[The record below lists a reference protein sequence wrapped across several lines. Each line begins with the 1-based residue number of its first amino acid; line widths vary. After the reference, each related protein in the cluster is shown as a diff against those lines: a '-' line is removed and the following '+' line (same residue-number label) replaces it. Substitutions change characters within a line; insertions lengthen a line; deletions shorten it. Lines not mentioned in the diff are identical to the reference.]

1 MNTAT
6 FLLYLT
12 TWTLVAISPGPAVLY
27 VISQATRGGVRGSL
41 AGIAGL
47 QLGSLLF
54 FVALGTGLAALLAT
68 MTAVFTALRFI
79 GAVYLGW
86 LGVSLIASSFRK
98 KIANPTQ
105 TAQVSVPSVRS
116 FWQGLFIQLTNPKA
130 LLFASALLPQFIDS
144 HRPMFGQ
151 VALLFV
157 ITVVVDLAS
166 MFTYATLAARGM
178 RSFRA
183 SALSVWLERAFGAAL
198 IGFGVRLALTQK

>member
-1 MNTAT
+1 MNIST
-6 FLLYLT
+6 LSLYLV

-41 AGIAGL
+41 AGIGGL

-54 FVALGTGLAALLAT
+54 FVAVGTGLAALLAT
-68 MTAVFTALRFI
+68 MTAVFTVLKFI

-98 KIANPTQ
+98 KSVRPTE
-105 TAQVSVPSVRS
+105 TAQFSVPHVRS

-151 VALLFV
+151 IALLFV
-157 ITVVVDLAS
+157 VTVAVDLAS
-166 MFTYATLAARGM
+166 MFTYATLAARGT
-178 RSFRA
+178 RSFRT
-183 SALSVWLERAFGAAL
+183 SALSVWMERAFGAAL